1 MFCLKCGNQVDD
13 NAAFCPKCGNKIGEI
28 TNSTSELIVKS
39 KKECIYDALCNYMRA
54 TVLITGVNPTFGE
67 LEAYEE
73 GQDGKVYC
81 ELVAS
86 TRNMLGQTKKTRY
99 GAVIKEVEA
108 DGNCIFQSPGP
119 QPITPITP
127 TKMCKKILGFKSL
140 R

>member
-1 MFCLKCGNQVDD
+1 MFCSKCGNQVDD

-86 TRNMLGQTKKTRY
+86 TRNVLGQTKKTRY

-119 QPITPITP
+119 QLITPITP

>member
-1 MFCLKCGNQVDD
+1 MFCSKCGNQVDD
-13 NAAFCPKCGNKIGEI
+13 SAAFCPKCGNKLGEI
-28 TNSTSELIVKS
+28 TNSTSEPVVKS

-54 TVLITGVNPTFGE
+54 TVLITGANPTFGE

-119 QPITPITP
+119 QLITPITP
-127 TKMCKKILGFKSL
+127 TKMCKKLLGFKSL

>member
-1 MFCLKCGNQVDD
+1 MFCSKCGNQVDD
-13 NAAFCPKCGNKIGEI
+13 NAVFCPKCGNKIGEI

-119 QPITPITP
+119 QLITPITP

>member
-1 MFCLKCGNQVDD
+1 MFCSKCGNQVDD

-39 KKECIYDALCNYMRA
+39 KKEFIYDALCNYMRA

-119 QPITPITP
+119 QLITPITP

>member
-1 MFCLKCGNQVDD
+1 MFCSKCGNQVDD

-54 TVLITGVNPTFGE
+54 TVIITGVNPTFGE

-99 GAVIKEVEA
+99 GAVIKEGEA

-119 QPITPITP
+119 QLITPITP

>member
-1 MFCLKCGNQVDD
+1 MFCSKCGNQVDD

-119 QPITPITP
+119 QLITPITP
-127 TKMCKKILGFKSL
+127 TKMCKKGLGFKSL

>member
-1 MFCLKCGNQVDD
+1 
-13 NAAFCPKCGNKIGEI
+13 
-28 TNSTSELIVKS
+28 
-39 KKECIYDALCNYMRA
+39 MRA

-119 QPITPITP
+119 QLITPITP

>member
-1 MFCLKCGNQVDD
+1 MFCSTCGSKVEDG
-13 NAAFCPKCGNKIGEI
+13 AAFCPKCGNKLGEI
-28 TNSTSELIVKS
+28 TSSTSEPIVKS

-54 TVLITGVNPTFGE
+54 SVLITGVNPTFGE

-119 QPITPITP
+119 QLITPISP
-127 TKMCKKILGFKSL
+127 TKICKKLLGFKSL